1 MRPCLGEL
9 IVQFIMEYTTNQKGL
24 ITEMKVM
31 LFLVE
36 QGYDVSQPLNAD
48 SKYDCI
54 LDIGGKLYRIQ
65 VKTAHTSSTTKDA
78 IEIKCRSTTTTQNHR
93 KQSGYTSNDIEFF
106 ATVWENDVY
115 LIPVGECSSS
125 KTLHLTDSVRRSN
138 WSYLKD
144 YKATE
149 VLKVL

>member
-1 MRPCLGEL
+1 M
-9 IVQFIMEYTTNQKGL
+9 IEYTTNQKGL

-36 QGYDVSQPLNAD
+36 QGYNVSQPLNAD

-54 LDIGGKLYRIQ
+54 LDINGKLYRIQ
-65 VKTAHTSSTTKDA
+65 VKTAHISTSAKNA

-93 KQSGYTSNDIEFF
+93 KQSGYTSNDIEYF
-106 ATVWENDVY
+106 ATVWENVVY
-115 LIPVGECSSS
+115 LIPVDECFSS
-125 KTLHLTDSVRRSN
+125 KTLDLSDVSKRSN

-144 YKATE
+144 YK
-149 VLKVL
+149 

>member
-149 VLKVL
+149 VLKAL